1 VSASFPSGEVGY
13 GLLLT
18 SLQLTKL
25 KKGPG
30 SPDDMFV
37 HHVTIKHEHS
47 NLDAIPQIMK
57 LRVCMLF

>member
-37 HHVTIKHEHS
+37 HHVTIKHIG
-47 NLDAIPQIMK
+47 A
-57 LRVCMLF
+57 